1 MKSAEE
7 LASNERELKRK
18 LRDADM
24 IQQLVQHEGWKVF
37 TGMLNEKLQNYVNA
51 LCVEDVEPDNTTKL
65 RAKIS
70 EIRDLL
76 KIPTLVATDIARH
89 KKRVEG
95 LRSKQDRLHSVGL
108 DASLSIGD
116 PNAKQG

>member
-1 MKSAEE
+1 MKSAED
-7 LASNERELKRK
+7 LASDERDLQRK
-18 LRDADM
+18 LRDADL
-24 IQQLVQHEGWKVF
+24 IQQLVQHEGWQVF
-37 TGMLNEKLQNYVNA
+37 SGMLNEKLQNYVNA
-51 LCVEDVEPDNTTKL
+51 LCVEDVEHDNTTKL
-65 RAKIS
+65 RARIG

-108 DASLSIGD
+108 DAFPQSGE